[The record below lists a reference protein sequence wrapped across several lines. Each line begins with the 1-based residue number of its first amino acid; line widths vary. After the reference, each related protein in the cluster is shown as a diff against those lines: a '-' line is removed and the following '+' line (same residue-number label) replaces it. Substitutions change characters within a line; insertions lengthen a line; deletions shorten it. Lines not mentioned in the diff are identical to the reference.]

1 MKNKTIIGIGKLLK
15 SNVLLGA
22 SALGLL
28 TSCGAYMNGYSETDG
43 AYYDPT
49 RDTVPQYDT
58 RTAGNQVGGYYS
70 YGDDED
76 ETYDTSIVRQSQYNQ
91 KKQQA
96 KYQDWGKKKTD
107 SDWGDFTGTQTY
119 YTNNSYYGGWGYPY
133 YGWGGW
139 RSPFYGPY
147 YGGGLG
153 FGWGASYGWGYPGW
167 GWNIGFG
174 WGGYYPGWGV
184 GGFYDPF
191 WGYPYYAYRPHYWG
205 GYYRPWAGGGYYA
218 PRYRTRDADYIDR
231 SRNGF
236 RNNGSYNNGSFRGNN
251 GNGYQDR
258 SNNGFRNS
266 GFRDRSQNQMPQS
279 QQGWNNRPSDSGFRS
294 NNGFSTGG
302 RGGGGFGGGSAG
314 SSGGGGGFRSGG
326 RR

>member
-1 MKNKTIIGIGKLLK
+1 M
-15 SNVLLGA
+15 
-22 SALGLL
+22 
-28 TSCGAYMNGYSETDG
+28 
-43 AYYDPT
+43 
-49 RDTVPQYDT
+49 
-58 RTAGNQVGGYYS
+58 
-70 YGDDED
+70 
-76 ETYDTSIVRQSQYNQ
+76 
-91 KKQQA
+91 
-96 KYQDWGKKKTD
+96 
-107 SDWGDFTGTQTY
+107 
-119 YTNNSYYGGWGYPY
+119 
-133 YGWGGW
+133 
-139 RSPFYGPY
+139 
-147 YGGGLG
+147 
-153 FGWGASYGWGYPGW
+153 
-167 GWNIGFG
+167 
-174 WGGYYPGWGV
+174 

-218 PRYRTRDADYIDR
+218 PRYRNRDADYIDR

-236 RNNGSYNNGSFRGNN
+236 RNNNGSYSNGSFRGNN

-314 SSGGGGGFRSGG
+314 SSGGGGGGFRSGEEDNPAVLSNITDIV
-326 RR
+326 